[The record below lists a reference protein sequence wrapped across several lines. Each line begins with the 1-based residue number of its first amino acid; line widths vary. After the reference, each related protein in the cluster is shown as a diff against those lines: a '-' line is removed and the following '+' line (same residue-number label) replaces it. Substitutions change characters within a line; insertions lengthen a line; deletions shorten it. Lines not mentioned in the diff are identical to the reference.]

1 MRLLFTASAQRDLIR
16 LREFVAEKNPDA
28 ATRIRQ
34 RLRQSIQRITEQPEM
49 GVNVEDIPGV
59 QDLVAGD
66 YIVHYTLL
74 EQEIYILRV
83 WHGKEER

>member
-1 MRLLFTASAQRDLIR
+1 MRLLFTASAQRDLTR
-16 LREFVAEKNPDA
+16 LREFIAEKNPDA
-28 ATRIRQ
+28 ATRISQ

-49 GVNVEDIPGV
+49 GVNVEDLPGV

-66 YIVHYTLL
+66 YIVRFTML
-74 EQEIYILRV
+74 ELEVYILRV